1 MTLRLIARIVGATAA
16 AVAVVTVTASVT
28 AAYDSRLEVKVETW
42 TSSDGRAYVGVRAA
56 GEWAVPA
63 AEAVEVATPYYSV
76 WDLMGVSQ
84 PFCRHYWVWVYRT
97 ADDEFMNPDSP
108 SSIVACD
115 DIPAIGIRPEA
126 YGDLSLYL
134 DVAVDPVSAP
144 ARTERT
150 VGAELTLA
158 WMDAIGGYLSA
169 YVIHDSVRVNG
180 WNVDFGD
187 GTVRDYPP
195 DPADQERLAVS
206 HRYEEAGSF
215 QAIATAHV
223 SGQAYAAFFTPAGA
237 PIERVIPFTVDIS
250 NRASGI
256 SALPVEYVPP
266 VVEVGGSPS
275 GVLPGGRLVEPDAD
289 GHTAIWWPR
298 GLLSELYPRAIV
310 VTEGFIRS
318 GGVMIGG
325 ATTRLVAYRYE
336 AGVNDASGPTP
347 SGHYSADEPIRIQW
361 NTPLPG
367 EGTYAVRL
375 VLELETTYDDGT
387 VRTSEVSGEVDV
399 TVIYSAVTGG

>member
-1 MTLRLIARIVGATAA
+1 MRRLVLSSGLAVALLLLTAATAA
-16 AVAVVTVTASVT
+16 AFDDVE
-28 AAYDSRLEVKVETW
+28 LKVETW
-42 TSSDGRAYVGVRAA
+42 NSSDGRAYVGVQAA
-56 GEWAVPA
+56 GHWAPPA
-63 AEAVEVATPYYSV
+63 AEVVEVVTPYYSV

-84 PFCRHYWVWVYRT
+84 PFCRHYWVWVYRS
-97 ADDEFMNPDSP
+97 ADDEFLNPDSP
-108 SSIVACD
+108 GSIVACE

-150 VGAELTLA
+150 VSAELTLA

-169 YVIHDSVRVNG
+169 HVIHDSVTVDA
-180 WNVDFGD
+180 WTVDFGD
-187 GTVRDYPP
+187 GTMRDYPR
-195 DPADQERLAVS
+195 DPRDQEQLAVT
-206 HRYEEAGSF
+206 HRYEAAGSF
-215 QAIATAHV
+215 EAIVTAHV

-266 VVEVGGSPS
+266 VVDVGASPS
-275 GVLPGGRLVEPDAD
+275 GLRPDGTIVEPDTE
-289 GHTAIWWPR
+289 GHTTIWWPR
-298 GLLSELYPRAIV
+298 GLLCQFYPRAVV
-310 VTEGFIRS
+310 VTEGSMRS
-318 GGVMIGG
+318 GGVTIGG
-325 ATTRLVAYRYE
+325 ATTHLVAYRYE
-336 AGVNDASGPTP
+336 VGVNDASSATP
-347 SGHYSADEPIRIQW
+347 SGRYSADEPIRIQW

-367 EGTYAVRL
+367 EGTYPVRL
-375 VLELETTYDDGT
+375 ILELETDYDDGT

>member
-1 MTLRLIARIVGATAA
+1 MTVSLFARIVGATAA
-16 AVAVVTVTASVT
+16 AVAALAVTASAT
-28 AAYDSRLEVKVETW
+28 AAYDSRLELKVETW
-42 TSSDGRAYVGVRAA
+42 SSPDGRAYVGVQAA

-63 AEAVEVATPYYSV
+63 AEVVEVVTPYYSV
-76 WDLMGVSQ
+76 WDLMGLSQ

-97 ADDEFMNPDSP
+97 ADDEFMNPDAP
-108 SSIVACD
+108 GSIVTCEDRPGIA
-115 DIPAIGIRPEA
+115 IRPEG

-134 DVAVDPVSAP
+134 DVAVEPVSAP

-150 VGAELTLA
+150 VSAELTLA

-169 YVIHDSVRVNG
+169 FVIHDSVRVEG
-180 WNVDFGD
+180 WTVDFGD
-187 GTVRDYPP
+187 GTVRDYLP
-195 DPADQERLAVS
+195 DPADQERLAVT

-215 QAIATAHV
+215 DAVVTAHV
-223 SGQAYAAFFTPAGA
+223 SGQAYAAFFTPAGV
-237 PIERVIPFTVDIS
+237 PIERVIPFSVDIS

-256 SALPVEYVPP
+256 SALPIEYVPP
-266 VVEVGGSPS
+266 VVEVGASPS
-275 GVLPGGRLVEPDAD
+275 GVLADGRLVEPDPD
-289 GHTAIWWPR
+289 GHAAIWWPR
-298 GLLSELYPRAIV
+298 GLLCELYPRAIV
-310 VTEGFIRS
+310 VTEGFMRS
-318 GGVMIGG
+318 GGVTIGR

-336 AGVNDASGPTP
+336 AGVNDASAPTP
-347 SGHYSADEPIRIQW
+347 PGRYPPDDPIRLQW

-367 EGTYAVRL
+367 EGTYPVRL